1 MLPLKKMFGQNPIF
15 RRNYISLWLSLT
27 VCMFSYGGIL
37 PASYNFLV
45 KLLNK
50 VLSYWINL
58 CGLDADF
65 KSLDK

>member
-1 MLPLKKMFGQNPIF
+1 MFGQKPIF

-50 VLSYWINL
+50 L